1 MQFLIDFNLKRKNQ
15 ILNLRRMKE
24 TFPFARLSSS
34 GKTFRSNKQ
43 AKNIAVDNF
52 PRSSGSVLPARSH
65 RKSFIFPISSCE
77 SDEHISFQIFAI
89 YFDSNL
95 LVSTKIS
102 PPLYFTNFFFFLQL
116 ALSTHIYSIPFT
128 ILDPRYIHNFIPFIR
143 ISFALFI
150 HPKITL
156 YNNLHTGCKIR
167 IL

>member
-24 TFPFARLSSS
+24 TFPFARLNSS

-95 LVSTKIS
+95 LLRSRLNKDFPS
-102 PPLYFTNFFFFLQL
+102 PLLYEFLLFSSFQL
-116 ALSTHIYSIPFT
+116 ALSTHIYSI
-128 ILDPRYIHNFIPFIR
+128 
-143 ISFALFI
+143 
-150 HPKITL
+150 
-156 YNNLHTGCKIR
+156 YNS
-167 IL
+167 

>member
-24 TFPFARLSSS
+24 TFPFARLNSS

-95 LVSTKIS
+95 LLRSRLNKDFPS
-102 PPLYFTNFFFFLQL
+102 PLLYQFLLFSSARFVHPYLFDLQFL
-116 ALSTHIYSIPFT
+116 IRGTFI
-128 ILDPRYIHNFIPFIR
+128 ILFH
-143 ISFALFI
+143 SFAFHLPFLSI
-150 HPKITL
+150 QRLLCITI
-156 YNNLHTGCKIR
+156 CIPDAK
-167 IL
+167 